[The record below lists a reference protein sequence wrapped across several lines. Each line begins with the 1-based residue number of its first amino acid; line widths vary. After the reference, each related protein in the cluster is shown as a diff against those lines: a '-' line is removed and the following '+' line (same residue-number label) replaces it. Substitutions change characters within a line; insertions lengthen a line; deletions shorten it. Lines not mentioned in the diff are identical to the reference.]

1 MGRGGGFQKG
11 RPGSCPAPSPS
22 VTARLVFMRRTLRR
36 QGGGFIVRPSLC
48 AVWHGRSVARAPSFP
63 PPPTPRADPGDANP
77 ILCRVQHSLQSQTLD
92 SPSPAN
98 RSRRK
103 CRRRGGGVLTVP
115 RGGARL
121 PLAAST
127 APCGIQGV
135 KRSPSRGGR
144 REAVTHARGT
154 HNL

>member
-77 ILCRVQHSLQSQTLD
+77 ILCRVQQSPVADIGQPLPSESI
-92 SPSPAN
+92 SPKVPPP
-98 RSRRK
+98 
-103 CRRRGGGVLTVP
+103 RRRRVDGAPWGGKIAP
-115 RGGARL
+115 GGLDRAMWHPGCQAVALARW
-121 PLAAST
+121 S
-127 APCGIQGV
+127 
-135 KRSPSRGGR
+135 
-144 REAVTHARGT
+144 
-154 HNL
+154 